1 MAGLPISASRN
12 SSPLSLARSQQSTN
26 STLSVSL
33 FPKWEFSLVNLIHMI
48 FIISSIFI
56 ERLEWKG
63 TPLAN
68 PGEETVAHGGEVTH
82 PRAYSQWDL
91 GWH

>member
-1 MAGLPISASRN
+1 
-12 SSPLSLARSQQSTN
+12 
-26 STLSVSL
+26 
-33 FPKWEFSLVNLIHMI
+33 MI